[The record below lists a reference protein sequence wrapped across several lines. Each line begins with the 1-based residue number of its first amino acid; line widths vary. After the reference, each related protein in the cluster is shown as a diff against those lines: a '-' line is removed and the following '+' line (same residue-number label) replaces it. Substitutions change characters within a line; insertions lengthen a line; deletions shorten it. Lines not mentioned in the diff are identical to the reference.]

1 MDGEGKSQARRSRLI
16 QVNSDNRLNH
26 AMPGRTEK
34 TVVVGY
40 IYIKKKRLSPV
51 HNRSQN
57 FLRRST
63 KQTPCFNDY
72 SPSRIGPHWSFHN
85 FFLYLIRK
93 KNKIGMMLVTYWN
106 KGCFSSRIS
115 GLNDFSYGEKWKLK
129 IPRARLARHRRIF
142 SRMCYY
148 CYRLQ
153 AKVGKTQLPSTLNE
167 SKKNA
172 FVLLEWGVVY
182 EPDLQINMDGPVWRL
197 PVIFPITNKT
207 QMRSSSWI
215 DLCCSWPVYEGKVG
229 GAFGSV

>member
-40 IYIKKKRLSPV
+40 IYIKEKRLSPV

-85 FFLYLIRK
+85 FFLYLLRK

-106 KGCFSSRIS
+106 KDCFSSRIS
-115 GLNDFSYGEKWKLK
+115 GLNDFLWGEVKVENSSCSSSSSPTNFLTDVLLLLPLTSKSRKNPASFDIKWK
-129 IPRARLARHRRIF
+129 
-142 SRMCYY
+142 
-148 CYRLQ
+148 
-153 AKVGKTQLPSTLNE
+153 
-167 SKKNA
+167 
-172 FVLLEWGVVY
+172 
-182 EPDLQINMDGPVWRL
+182 
-197 PVIFPITNKT
+197 
-207 QMRSSSWI
+207 
-215 DLCCSWPVYEGKVG
+215 
-229 GAFGSV
+229 